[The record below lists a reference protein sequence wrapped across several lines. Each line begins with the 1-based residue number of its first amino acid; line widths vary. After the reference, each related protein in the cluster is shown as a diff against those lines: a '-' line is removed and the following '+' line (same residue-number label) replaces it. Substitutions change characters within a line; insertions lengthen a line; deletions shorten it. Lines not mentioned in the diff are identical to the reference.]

1 MPEREQAPDAR
12 LPDTSAPAARLLV
25 ARVRTMDPEHPLAE
39 ALLIRGDRIAAVG
52 TLAEVR
58 AATGPGTPEEHL
70 DGTLLPGFIDA
81 HSHAQRAGLKALQ
94 LLDAGAGADAFS
106 AAMLADADADPDA
119 PDWLGDAP
127 PTPEDRRAALL
138 RIQPLLHEL
147 GFTGVIDPA
156 VTLDELAAYRA
167 AHERGELSLRVV
179 AMPYPELGSAA
190 VPGVDEALALLDGI
204 AQAVGT
210 TGDGDELL
218 RLGPIKVYYD
228 GEGMKGQALLEQP
241 WPDGSHGVQRI
252 ATAEFARLAAA
263 CVERGWGLGVHAVG
277 SRAVAEVLDALE
289 AAGPPER
296 IAALRCQLIHAY
308 LEPSAESRE
317 RAARLGVVASLQPSI
332 AWSNAAGLTARLGA
346 RADAVNPLRDWRES
360 GAVIALGSD
369 APYFPFDPRA
379 VVATAVSRRM
389 RRTAEPLGEEQAL
402 TVLEAVEGYT
412 RGAAHAAFAEE
423 QRGMLRAGRL
433 ADLVVLSVDPG
444 ECSAEE
450 FARARVLRTVVGGRT
465 VHERDPAQ
473 M

>member
-1 MPEREQAPDAR
+1 MPESQNGVAPY
-12 LPDTSAPAARLLV
+12 LLV
-25 ARVRTMDPEHPLAE
+25 ARVRTMDPANPLAE
-39 ALLIRGDRIAAVG
+39 ALLIEGDRIAAVG
-52 TLAEVR
+52 TLQEVR
-58 AATGPGTPEEHL
+58 AAAPAGTPEEHL

-119 PDWLGDAP
+119 PDWLGDTP

-147 GFTGVIDPA
+147 GFTGVVDPA

-179 AMPYPELGSAA
+179 AMPYSELGTEA
-190 VPGVDEALALLDGI
+190 VPSVDEALAVLDSI
-204 AQAVGT
+204 DGT

-241 WPDGSHGVQRI
+241 WPDGGHGVQRI
-252 ATAEFARLAAA
+252 ETAEFARLAAE
-263 CVERGWGLGVHAVG
+263 CVQRGWGLGVHAVG
-277 SRAVAEVLDALE
+277 SRAVAEVLDGLE
-289 AAGPPER
+289 AAGSPER

-346 RADAVNPLRDWRES
+346 RADPVNPMRDWRDS

-369 APYFPFDPRA
+369 APYFPFDPRQ
-379 VVATAVSRRM
+379 VVATAVTRRM
-389 RRTAEPLGEEQAL
+389 RRRAEPLGTEQAL

-412 RGAAHAAFAEE
+412 RGAAHAAFAEDR
-423 QRGMLRAGRL
+423 RGMLRAGFL
-433 ADLVVLSVDPG
+433 ADLVLLSVDPG
-444 ECSAEE
+444 ERSAEE
-450 FARARVLRTVVGGRT
+450 FAEARVLRTVFGGRT
-465 VHERDPAQ
+465 VHDRPAGDARE

>member
-1 MPEREQAPDAR
+1 MPESQNGTAP
-12 LPDTSAPAARLLV
+12 RLLV
-25 ARVRTMDPEHPLAE
+25 ARIRTMDPENPLAE
-39 ALLIRGDRIAAVG
+39 ALLIDGDRITAVG
-52 TLAEVR
+52 TLAGVR
-58 AATGPGTPEEHL
+58 AAAPAGTPEEHL

-119 PDWLGDAP
+119 PDWLGDTP

-147 GFTGVIDPA
+147 GFTGVVDPA

-179 AMPYPELGSAA
+179 AMPYPELGTEA
-190 VPGVDEALALLDGI
+190 VPGVDEALALLDT
-204 AQAVGT
+204 VGGS

-241 WPDGSHGVQRI
+241 WPSGSHGVQRI
-252 ATAEFARLAAA
+252 ATAEFARLAAE
-263 CVERGWGLGVHAVG
+263 CVARGWGLGVHAVG

-332 AWSNAAGLTARLGA
+332 AWSNAAGLTERLGA
-346 RADAVNPLRDWRES
+346 RADPVNPMRDWQES

-369 APYFPFDPRA
+369 APYFPFDPRR

-389 RRTAEPLGEEQAL
+389 RRLPEPLGPEQAL

-412 RGAAHAAFAEE
+412 RGAAHAAFAEDR
-423 QRGMLRAGRL
+423 RGMLRPGFL
-433 ADLVVLSVDPG
+433 ADLVLLSVDPG

-450 FARARVLRTVVGGRT
+450 FAGARVLRTVVGGRT
-465 VHERDPAQ
+465 VHEAAAGIAQ
-473 M
+473 QM